1 MILILDNHLWISKEN
16 VTLGDD
22 LNVKEAWSIN
32 LPGRYM
38 LWPDL
43 KIKNLMT
50 LIYII
55 FIKYIWK
62 QSFLSFLK
70 NFLQTIWKQVDIIW
84 KDF

>member
-32 LPGRYM
+32 LPGGYM

-43 KIKNLMT
+43 KI
-50 LIYII
+50 
-55 FIKYIWK
+55 
-62 QSFLSFLK
+62 
-70 NFLQTIWKQVDIIW
+70 
-84 KDF
+84 

>member
-1 MILILDNHLWISKEN
+1 MILYLDNHLWISKEN

-43 KIKNLMT
+43 
-50 LIYII
+50 
-55 FIKYIWK
+55 
-62 QSFLSFLK
+62 
-70 NFLQTIWKQVDIIW
+70 TI
-84 KDF
+84 